1 MNNNP
6 IISLKNITKTF
17 KGLDAPVLSNLNLQ
31 LNKSEN
37 IAISGVSGSG
47 KSTLLHL
54 MAGLDYPNSGSVHLN
69 NENIGS
75 LSQNDLSIIRNQ
87 LIGFIYQSHHLLP
100 DFSALENVVMPL
112 LIRGGKYQNNHNKAI
127 KILKKLG
134 LSNRLD
140 HYPHQLSGGERQRVA
155 IGRAL
160 INEPQIILA
169 DEPTGNLDRSN
180 AKVVFDLFINLAKE
194 YGSSIVLVTHDPE
207 LARKMKKIYH
217 LSAGKLRSR

>member
-1 MNNNP
+1 MNDNL

-17 KGLDAPVLSNLNLQ
+17 KGLDVPVLSNLNLQ

-54 MAGLDYPNSGSVHLN
+54 MAGLDYPNSGSVDLN
-69 NENIGS
+69 NKNIAN
-75 LSQNDLSIIRNQ
+75 LSQNDLSIMRNQ

-112 LIRGGKYQNNHNKAI
+112 LIRGGKYQSNHNKAI

-194 YGSSIVLVTHDPE
+194 YGSTIVLVTHDPE

-217 LSAGKLRSR
+217 LSGGKLRSR

>member
-1 MNNNP
+1 MNDNL

-17 KGLDAPVLSNLNLQ
+17 KGLDVPVLSNLNLQ

-54 MAGLDYPNSGSVHLN
+54 MAGLDYPNSGSVDLN
-69 NENIGS
+69 NKNIAN
-75 LSQNDLSIIRNQ
+75 LSQNDLSIMRNQ

-112 LIRGGKYQNNHNKAI
+112 LIRGGKYQSNHNKAI

-160 INEPQIILA
+160 VNEPQIILA

-194 YGSSIVLVTHDPE
+194 YGSTIVLVTHDPE

>member
-100 DFSALENVVMPL
+100 DFSALENVLMPL
-112 LIRGGKYQNNHNKAI
+112 LIRGGKYQSNHNKAI

-134 LSNRLD
+134 LSNRLN

>member
-1 MNNNP
+1 MNDNV
-6 IISLKNITKTF
+6 IISLKNITKSF
-17 KGLDAPVLSNLNLQ
+17 KGLDAPVLDDLNLQ

-54 MAGLDYPNSGSVHLN
+54 MAGLDFPNSGSIQLN
-69 NENIGS
+69 NENIGN
-75 LSQNDLSIIRNQ
+75 LSQNDLSIMRNQ

-112 LIRGGKYQNNHNKAI
+112 IIRGGKYQSNHNKAI

-194 YGSSIVLVTHDPE
+194 YGSTIVLVTHDPE

>member
-1 MNNNP
+1 MNDNL

-17 KGLDAPVLSNLNLQ
+17 KGLDAPVLNDLNLQ

-54 MAGLDYPNSGSVHLN
+54 MAGLDFPNSGSIQLN
-69 NENIGS
+69 NENIGN
-75 LSQNDLSIIRNQ
+75 LSQNDLSIMRNQ

-112 LIRGGKYQNNHNKAI
+112 LIRGGKYQGNHNKAI

-194 YGSSIVLVTHDPE
+194 YGSTIVLVTHDPE

-217 LSAGKLRSR
+217 LSGGKLRSR

>member
-1 MNNNP
+1 MNNNL

-17 KGLDAPVLSNLNLQ
+17 KGLDVPVLSNLNLQ

-54 MAGLDYPNSGSVHLN
+54 MAGLDYPNSGSVELN
-69 NENIGS
+69 NKNIAN
-75 LSQNDLSIIRNQ
+75 LSQNDLSIMRNQ

-112 LIRGGKYQNNHNKAI
+112 LIRGGKYQSNHNKAI

-194 YGSSIVLVTHDPE
+194 YGSTIVLVTHDPE

>member
-1 MNNNP
+1 MNNNL

-17 KGLDAPVLSNLNLQ
+17 KGLDVPVLSNLNLQ

-69 NENIGS
+69 NENIGN
-75 LSQNDLSIIRNQ
+75 LSQNDLSIMRNQ

-100 DFSALENVVMPL
+100 DFSALENVVMPVL
-112 LIRGGKYQNNHNKAI
+112 RRGGRYQSNQNKAI

-194 YGSSIVLVTHDPE
+194 YGSTIVLVTHDPE

-217 LSAGKLRSR
+217 LSGGKLRSR

>member
-1 MNNNP
+1 MNDNV
-6 IISLKNITKTF
+6 IISLKNIIKTF
-17 KGLDAPVLSNLNLQ
+17 KGLDAPVLNDLNLQ

-54 MAGLDYPNSGSVHLN
+54 MAGLDFPNSGSIQLN
-69 NENIGS
+69 NENIGN
-75 LSQNDLSIIRNQ
+75 LSQNDLSIMRNQ

-112 LIRGGKYQNNHNKAI
+112 IIRGGKYQSNHNKAI

-194 YGSSIVLVTHDPE
+194 YDSTIVLVTHDPE

>member
-6 IISLKNITKTF
+6 LISLKNITKTF

-112 LIRGGKYQNNHNKAI
+112 LIRGGKYQSNHNKAI

-180 AKVVFDLFINLAKE
+180 ARVVFDLFINLAKE

-207 LARKMKKIYH
+207 LARKMKKIYY

>member
-1 MNNNP
+1 MNNNLV
-6 IISLKNITKTF
+6 ISLKNITKTF

-69 NENIGS
+69 NENIGN
-75 LSQNDLSIIRNQ
+75 LSQNDLSIMRNQ

-112 LIRGGKYQNNHNKAI
+112 LIRGGKYQSNHNKAI

-194 YGSSIVLVTHDPE
+194 YGSTIVLVTHDPE

>member
-1 MNNNP
+1 MNDNV

-17 KGLDAPVLSNLNLQ
+17 KGLDAPVLNDLNLQ

-54 MAGLDYPNSGSVHLN
+54 MAGLDFPNSGSIQLN
-69 NENIGS
+69 NENIGN
-75 LSQNDLSIIRNQ
+75 LSQNDLSIMRNQ

-112 LIRGGKYQNNHNKAI
+112 LIRGGKYQSNHNKAI

-194 YGSSIVLVTHDPE
+194 YGSTIVLVTHDPE

>member
-1 MNNNP
+1 MNDHV

-17 KGLDAPVLSNLNLQ
+17 KGLDAPVLNDLNLQ

-54 MAGLDYPNSGSVHLN
+54 MAGLDFPNSGSIQLN
-69 NENIGS
+69 NENIGN
-75 LSQNDLSIIRNQ
+75 LSQNDLSIMRNQ

-112 LIRGGKYQNNHNKAI
+112 LIRGWKYQSNHNKAI

-194 YGSSIVLVTHDPE
+194 YGSTIVLVTHDPE